1 MAFSNDDERIEYLIN
16 SAKII
21 SYSSYEIKVKFL
33 HHAIHTHTIQLHKRI
48 KCKNKAIKSL
58 EVAALFTIAKM

>member
-1 MAFSNDDERIEYLIN
+1 MDLCIYENLIYENVAFKNGDERIEYLIN

-33 HHAIHTHTIQLHKRI
+33 PHAIHTHTHNPVAL
-48 KCKNKAIKSL
+48 KN
-58 EVAALFTIAKM
+58 